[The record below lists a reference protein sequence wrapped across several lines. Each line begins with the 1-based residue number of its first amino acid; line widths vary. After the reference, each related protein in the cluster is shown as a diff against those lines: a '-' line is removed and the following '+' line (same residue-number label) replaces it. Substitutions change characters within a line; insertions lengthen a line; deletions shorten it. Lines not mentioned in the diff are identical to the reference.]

1 MKTII
6 FVALAAIAVLLAS
19 PFQVDARGGHSGG
32 GSGWHSGGGSGWHSG
47 GGSGWHSG
55 GGSGWHSGGSS
66 GWHSGGHSGWH
77 SYGHGSRAYF
87 RGGVVVSPWW
97 GPGWSVGWGPWWGPG
112 WSVGWGPWWGGG
124 YPYYNP
130 YYTAPPVIIRQSP
143 NEYIER
149 NTEQSEAYYWYFCRN
164 PQGYYPYVKQCPNGW
179 LKVLPSPSPSGGEE

>member
-55 GGSGWHSGGSS
+55 G
-66 GWHSGGHSGWH
+66 HSGWH

-97 GPGWSVGWGPWWGPG
+97 GPGWGAAWGPWWGPG
-112 WSVGWGPWWGGG
+112 WGAAWGPWWWGPGWG
-124 YPYYNP
+124 VPFSS
-130 YYTAPPVIIRQSP
+130 APPVVIRQSP
-143 NEYIER
+143 NVYIER
-149 NTEQSEAYYWYFCRN
+149 NSEQSEPYYWYFCRN